1 VVLVW
6 LSFLAFI
13 LLLLALDLGVFHRKA
28 HVVSVKEGLVWS
40 VVWMALSGIFAA
52 FVWAA
57 YDHQWFGL
65 GLSPDPIDRSAAFP
79 LGVPNNG
86 ESALV
91 KYLTG
96 YVVEQS
102 LSVDNMFVIAM
113 LFRMFAV
120 PAAYQ
125 HRVLFW
131 GILGALAMRGVM
143 IAAGAALVAN
153 FAWTLQLFGA
163 FLVFTAIKM
172 LVVDVEEQDPRQ
184 NPVVRLARKYLPVA
198 KRYHGQHFML
208 RRAGRVFLTPLAI
221 ALIMVETT
229 DLLFAVDSIPA
240 IFAITADPFLVF
252 ASNAFAILG
261 LRSLYFVL
269 AGALTT
275 LKYLKVSL
283 AVVLALV
290 GAKMIAH
297 TWLKPLLGEHF
308 HLYVLGAVVL
318 ILAAGT
324 IASLISLRNASSDS
338 RPASRH
344 RHG

>member
-13 LLLLALDLGVFHRKA
+13 LLLLALDLGVFHRNA

-40 VVWMALSGIFAA
+40 VVWMALSGIFAV

-65 GLSPDPIDRSAAFP
+65 GLSPDPIERSAAFP

-86 ESALV
+86 EIGAGEVPHRLCRRAIAQRRQHV
-91 KYLTG
+91 RHRD
-96 YVVEQS
+96 VVS
-102 LSVDNMFVIAM
+102 DVCGAGG
-113 LFRMFAV
+113 V
-120 PAAYQ
+120 P

-153 FAWTLQLFGA
+153 FAWTLKLFGA

-184 NPVVRLARKYLPVA
+184 NPVVRLARKYLPVT

-208 RRAGRVFLTPLAI
+208 RRAGRVFSHRSRLPSSWWRPPTCCSRWTRFPQSSRSPPIRSWCSRVTRSPFSVCAR
-221 ALIMVETT
+221 
-229 DLLFAVDSIPA
+229 SISCWR
-240 IFAITADPFLVF
+240 V
-252 ASNAFAILG
+252 
-261 LRSLYFVL
+261 R
-269 AGALTT
+269 
-275 LKYLKVSL
+275 
-283 AVVLALV
+283 
-290 GAKMIAH
+290 
-297 TWLKPLLGEHF
+297 
-308 HLYVLGAVVL
+308 
-318 ILAAGT
+318 
-324 IASLISLRNASSDS
+324 
-338 RPASRH
+338 
-344 RHG
+344 